1 MSQSLTDILAT
12 IEQYLPTIGAL
23 VAALDPK
30 DAATVALVQKLASIV
45 TELAATERQ
54 IMAGLSPALMEQIA
68 QANRD
73 ADAGLIGN

>member
-30 DAATVALVQKLASIV
+30 DAASIALAQKLAQIALQLTT
-45 TELAATERQ
+45 TEKQ
-54 IMAGLSPALMEQIA
+54 ILAGLSPELMEQIA

>member
-23 VAALDPK
+23 AEAIDPK
-30 DAATVALVQKLASIV
+30 DAAAIALVQKLASIV
-45 TELAATERQ
+45 AELAATERQ

>member
-45 TELAATERQ
+45 AELAATERQ

-73 ADAGLIGN
+73 ADAGLMRN

>member
-45 TELAATERQ
+45 AEMAATERQ

-73 ADAGLIGN
+73 ADAGLTDN

>member
-45 TELAATERQ
+45 AELAATERQ

>member
-45 TELAATERQ
+45 AELAATERQ

-73 ADAGLIGN
+73 ADVGLIGN